1 MQPLPILMMSSLLAC
16 GAARAQTPGPATTPP
31 QPSQSTMPSQ
41 GDANHASSG
50 NSGMRMSDEHAAL
63 KSCVTQEQPSSPGM
77 SKADAKRA
85 CKAQMKSQG

>member
-1 MQPLPILMMSSLLAC
+1 MKTIPILTLTSILAC
-16 GAARAQTPGPATTPP
+16 GAAMAQTQGPATTPP

-41 GDANHASSG
+41 DDTTHSSSSG
-50 NSGMRMSDEHAAL
+50 SSMSMSDKHAAM
-63 KSCVTQEQPSSPGM
+63 KSCIAQQQQSNSGM